1 MRWHRERATHRR
13 ARAALQVAMQLEA
26 GCDIVTDGELGRL
39 SYIGIIA
46 ELAHGFEVGHSRHG
60 LTNAAPPS

>member
-1 MRWHRERATHRR
+1 
-13 ARAALQVAMQLEA
+13 MQLEA